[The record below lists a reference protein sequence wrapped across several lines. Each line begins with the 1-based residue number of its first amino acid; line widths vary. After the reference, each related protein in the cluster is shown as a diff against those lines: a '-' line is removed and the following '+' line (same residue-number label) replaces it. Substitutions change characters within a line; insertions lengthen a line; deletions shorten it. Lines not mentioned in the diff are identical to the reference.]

1 MKKKFHIVLEW
12 ISKEMALIS
21 KFVIS
26 WLFNMNVDNSSSII
40 TIINISVTGFILL
53 VTLSIIP
60 FQKIS
65 DSLSG
70 NLYNHF
76 LRNKK
81 FRTPIITN
89 LIICLVQI
97 VVYLFIPKCNFALLI
112 YLISLFW
119 ILVNIYNYSQAV
131 KEQLDLS
138 TTCFPIIENELKKE
152 VEKFQAIEI
161 DIKKNALYALED
173 NKKSIQESLLF
184 GVDLNKFPLGNPYQ
198 GYDKIF
204 IYKIH
209 QIYDLLIKN
218 IDELKYS
225 AYELSVESLFN
236 SYKIYLNY
244 LNNHSFSVDN
254 VLLDFLDISKKI
266 LKKTSENNNLL
277 YTEIYL
283 GNLYSLIKVI
293 AEKNINRDF
302 YFARIIEFYGEEVI
316 PLNKN
321 DWMQGLSR
329 FESLITIIFSQEEYF
344 EFSFEKYIGLLNRY
358 QMIIYKVNE
367 ATSKSQLN
375 KTINS
380 FAYEV
385 FLNKSYLYQEKIIDK
400 VLVLL
405 KSIDTQ
411 YTIPFFDDF
420 STRIALLGKD
430 KSIYSIIR
438 NLVLNNKF
446 ETTNIKQNLYREE
459 KIYELIEILKK
470 RYKGKGSQVNSIIS
484 MLYNIYF
491 DIFSLFD
498 DFIFQISQI
507 NFENWIIDFKQ
518 PEKEKFVSILENIL
532 HFSIEN
538 GGYGNNDIIFSEI
551 KLFVIILLQQQ
562 GSDSIKEYLCKNR
575 KKLINSF
582 ILSPQIPQN
591 LKIEVY
597 KIINC
602 YLPHEYK
609 YYLSK
614 KINKYYKEFNQT
626 QKKFYFILNEYNK
639 ETFEIAPIC
648 INLQIKQIAS
658 DYINSLLFEFYYVRR
673 KKIISNVIVEKF
685 PISTD
690 EFYTKKL
697 PFSIILNKKLTKE
710 LIDSGILYIENNQIR
725 KCK

>member
-1 MKKKFHIVLEW
+1 MKETFHIVLEW
-12 ISKEMALIS
+12 ISKEMTLIS

-26 WLFNMNVDNSSSII
+26 WIFNMNVDNSSTII

-76 LRNKK
+76 LKNKK

-302 YFARIIEFYGEEVI
+302 YFDRIIEFYGEEVI

-385 FLNKSYLYQEKIIDK
+385 FLNTSYLYQEKIIDK

-411 YTIPFFDDF
+411 YTIPYFDDF

-438 NLVLNNKF
+438 NLVLNNRF

-470 RYKGKGSQVNSIIS
+470 RYKGKVSQINSIIS

-498 DFIFQISQI
+498 DFIFQISQNNFQNWTI
-507 NFENWIIDFKQ
+507 NLQ
-518 PEKEKFVSILENIL
+518 QLEKEKFISILEDL
-532 HFSIEN
+532 LLFTMEN
-538 GGYGNNDIIFSEI
+538 VGQGNNEILFSEI
-551 KLFVIILLQQQ
+551 KMFILVLLQTK
-562 GSDSIKEYLCKNR
+562 GSNSVKNYLIKNR
-575 KKLINSF
+575 KQLIKLFVFSKK
-582 ILSPQIPQN
+582 IPN
-591 LKIEVY
+591 ELKIEVY
-597 KIINC
+597 KLVNP
-602 YLPHEYK
+602 YLPRK
-609 YYLSK
+609 NKRFLLK
-614 KINKYYKEFNQT
+614 KMRRFEKDFLNT
-626 QKKFYFILNEYNK
+626 QKNYFFTSRTYKK

-648 INLQIKQIAS
+648 INLQIKKIAS

-685 PISTD
+685 PILTD
-690 EFYTKKL
+690 GFYTKKL